1 MNSLRECYEKLK
13 TVLGS
18 DIEDY
23 ESVELVETYRQYWK
37 PKDVRIILLAESH
50 VFTNGDDRK
59 VELVSIPSLP
69 DYPTRYAKFVY
80 CLAYGERQFAKTPL
94 MLGNEGTPQF
104 WKIFYSCGND
114 ITSERNDFNPIL
126 KGGTS
131 FRERI
136 QNKIDLL
143 LHLQQRGVWLVDACI
158 TALYNKGGKKP
169 DLPRRLSAIT
179 ASWEYCTRRVL
190 EECAPKHIICIG
202 REVSK
207 MVDGDLKRIVGGN
220 FTVID
225 APNAHLSSAKH
236 MENLLRCSELCRKL
250 CSVGERE

>member
-13 TVLGS
+13 TALS
-18 DIEDY
+18 SNIEDY

-37 PKDVRIILLAESH
+37 PKEVRIILLAESH

-69 DYPTRYAKFVY
+69 EYPTRYPKFVY

-114 ITSERNDFNPIL
+114 ITSETSDFNPIL
-126 KGGTS
+126 KGGTT

-143 LHLQQRGVWLVDACI
+143 LHLQQHGVWLIDACI
-158 TALYNKGGKKP
+158 TALYNKNVKP
-169 DLPRRLSAIT
+169 DPSTMASAIAT
-179 ASWEYCTRRVL
+179 SWKFYTRRVL
-190 EECAPKHIICIG
+190 EESTPKHVICIG
-202 REVSK
+202 RGVGELLQ
-207 MVDGDLKRIVGGN
+207 GDIRRLLGN
-220 FTVID
+220 NVTVID
-225 APNAHLSSAKH
+225 QPNARIPYRSH
-236 MENLLRCSELCRKL
+236 MENLIRCSELCHSL
-250 CSVGERE
+250 CSSGETE